1 MVQPERLFT
10 REFITL
16 NGIIFLTFCNVAVF
30 FQLHH
35 YLATD
40 LHIEQEWI
48 GLLIGLFSFTGLIIR
63 PIISPMLHPDNS
75 GRWISFGTIGVI
87 IFLLLYYPARGVLS
101 MALVRILH
109 GGAYVVLGTAVMAR
123 LVGCIPQSRSG
134 QAFGMISVIT
144 LLPFAVMPP
153 ILEPLTSM
161 LGGYIPVLFVTAL
174 FMLPVFALLRLIE
187 PAPRGKEEIKERDIT
202 AREFILNLK
211 NIRVVSLLIISL
223 LLYSAF
229 SLVFYFITLFA
240 HTFNISNPGW
250 FFTISTFTEI
260 MVRLLAG
267 HLFDRGSK
275 PLLLAVSCTIL
286 FIAYLV
292 LANTTGTVLFYSL
305 GLIFGLAWGVAMPL
319 LNGILFDISPTK
331 YRALNANLGLEM
343 FQGGLFLGPI
353 AGGMILGGF
362 SCRVLYYFCCVLI
375 LICLCMTPFLRRE
388 KKNNEILEMNQ
399 LPSV

>member
-1 MVQPERLFT
+1 MARPERLFT
-10 REFITL
+10 REFIAL

-75 GRWISFGTIGVI
+75 GRWISFGTTGVI

-134 QAFGMISVIT
+134 QAFGMVSVIT

-153 ILEPLTSM
+153 LLDPLTEF
-161 LGGYIPVLFVTAL
+161 LGGYIPVLCLTAL
-174 FMLPVFALLRLIE
+174 FMLPVFVLLRLIE
-187 PAPRGKEEIKERDIT
+187 PVIKVREEIKEKKIT

-211 NIRVVSLLIISL
+211 DVSVISLLIISL

-229 SLVFYFITLFA
+229 SIAFYFITLFA
-240 HTFNISNPGW
+240 HSFNIANPGW

-260 MVRLLAG
+260 LVRLLAG

-275 PLLLAVSCTIL
+275 PILLAVSFTIL

-305 GLIFGLAWGVAMPL
+305 GLIFGLGWGVAMPL
-319 LNGILFDISPTK
+319 LNGILFDISPPK

-362 SCRVLYYFCCVLI
+362 SYRVLYYFCGVLI
-375 LICLCMTPFLRRE
+375 LICLCITPFLRRE
-388 KKNNEILEMNQ
+388 KKNNEMLEMN
-399 LPSV
+399 